1 MIFTKRN
8 LPTNCQKQNARNNL
22 QEQFP
27 NEIARTDCQKQ
38 FTGTI
43 SNEISITD
51 CQKQFTGT
59 IFKRNCQKENK
70 NNGKKD
76 KMTERIEGL
85 IQGYYSRSQHH
96 RSSMVAFR
104 LFVKSVVR
112 LPSSSRCCCCRSV
125 QAVLGPFVLSHSRP
139 SLLGL
144 SFPKAVLCRVCVSVA
159 VVQ

>member
-1 MIFTKRN
+1 MKSET
-8 LPTNCQKQNARNNL
+8 LARNVSPK
-22 QEQFP
+22 EH
-27 NEIARTDCQKQ
+27 IHTQK
-38 FTGTI
+38 GR
-43 SNEISITD
+43 
-51 CQKQFTGT
+51 KV
-59 IFKRNCQKENK
+59 RNWYRAYCPPAQKENK

-112 LPSSSRCCCCRSV
+112 LPSSSRCCCCSV

-139 SLLGL
+139 SLSGL